1 MSNSLLKSQQN
12 SRFIVSV
19 ILAVFGF
26 IMILPFLWMF
36 LSSFKTNAE
45 IVQNTRSFF
54 LSNGHWKIIVIYF
67 IAALHCILEIH

>member
-54 LSNGHWKIIVIYF
+54 PKQWTLENYRNLFHSGFTLS
-67 IAALHCILEIH
+67 